1 MDVETF
7 DICLKQKICCFFFII
22 LTLFFLHF
30 FQPSQASPI
39 KIIDLIF
46 YFKHLRCSPLDA
58 HRD

>member
-7 DICLKQKICCFFFII
+7 DICLKQKICCFFHYSDPI
-22 LTLFFLHF
+22 FLHF
-30 FQPSQASPI
+30 LQPSQASPI
-39 KIIDLIF
+39 KVIDLIF